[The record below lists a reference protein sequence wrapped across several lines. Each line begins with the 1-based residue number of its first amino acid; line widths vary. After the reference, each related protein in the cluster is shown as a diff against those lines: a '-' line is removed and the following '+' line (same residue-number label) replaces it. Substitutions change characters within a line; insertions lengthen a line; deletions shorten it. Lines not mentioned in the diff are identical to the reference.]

1 MRPFDFAP
9 LYRST
14 VGFDRLFQLLDSTGG
29 VESEASTYPPYNI
42 ERKTE
47 NEYRISMAVAGFSR
61 DEIDIQLKEQS
72 LTIKG
77 EKKADDKDRHFLH
90 RGIATRAFERRF
102 QLADHVEV
110 TGADLQDGLLHVDL
124 VRNVPERLKPRSVQ
138 IGSGACEADRGARLS
153 ANASNHSALKYLHT
167 LSPSRRG
174 EGDVLSTCIITNNFM
189 ATAP

>member
-14 VGFDRLFQLLDSTGG
+14 VGFDRLFQLLDGAGG
-29 VESEASTYPPYNI
+29 VESEANTYPPYNI
-42 ERKTE
+42 ERKSE
-47 NEYRISMAVAGFSR
+47 NEYRISMAVAGFAK
-61 DEIDIQLKEQS
+61 DEIDIQVKEQS

-77 EKKADDKDRHFLH
+77 DKKADDKDRQFLH

-124 VRNVPERLKPRSVQ
+124 VRNVPERLKPRAVQ
-138 IGSGACEADRGARLS
+138 IGTGATKQIEA
-153 ANASNHSALKYLHT
+153 H
-167 LSPSRRG
+167 
-174 EGDVLSTCIITNNFM
+174 V
-189 ATAP
+189 

>member
-14 VGFDRLFQLLDSTGG
+14 VGFDRLFQLLDSAGG

-42 ERKTE
+42 ERKSE
-47 NEYRISMAVAGFSR
+47 NEYRISMAVAGFTK
-61 DEIDIQLKEQS
+61 DEIDIQVKEQS
-72 LTIKG
+72 LTIKC
-77 EKKADDKDRHFLH
+77 EKKADDKDRQFLH
-90 RGIATRAFERRF
+90 RGIAARSFERRF

-138 IGSGACEADRGARLS
+138 IGNGAKQIEHA
-153 ANASNHSALKYLHT
+153 
-167 LSPSRRG
+167 
-174 EGDVLSTCIITNNFM
+174 
-189 ATAP
+189 

>member
-14 VGFDRLFQLLDSTGG
+14 VGFDRLFQLLDSAGG

-42 ERKTE
+42 ERKSET
-47 NEYRISMAVAGFSR
+47 EYRISMAVAGFAK
-61 DEIDIQLKEQS
+61 DEIDIQVKEQS

-77 EKKADDKDRHFLH
+77 EKKSDDKDRQFLH

-138 IGSGACEADRGARLS
+138 IGNGATKQIE
-153 ANASNHSALKYLHT
+153 
-167 LSPSRRG
+167 
-174 EGDVLSTCIITNNFM
+174 VQV
-189 ATAP
+189 